1 MLKIFVVLATT
12 FVFAGLLIA
21 HPYTSPSVEIASNA
35 PKVKLALAQA
45 PAAAPVRVAEVEQS
59 QQPAGPAPQQDAPVI
74 SRPETT
80 APVAPV
86 AVVAPVTPR
95 PAAPASPAV
104 QPQTQLVATDVGT
117 IVNQAISMIPV
128 RPTPSPAPAVRQPA
142 YAGAT
147 SPGPRNDGRHRSQVD
162 GQRMKADAIRAQ
174 DEAMPGHR
182 PTGPVY
188 HRPVTVTRQVEVQ
201 RRGY

>member
-21 HPYTSPSVEIASNA
+21 HPSTSPSVEIASDA
-35 PKVKLALAQA
+35 PKVKLAQV

-59 QQPAGPAPQQDAPVI
+59 QQPAALQDAPVI
-74 SRPETT
+74 SRPETA

-86 AVVAPVTPR
+86 AVVAPAAPR
-95 PAAPASPAV
+95 PVAPVSPAV

-117 IVNQAISMIPV
+117 IINQVVSTITA
-128 RPTPSPAPAVRQPA
+128 RPAAPAAAPAVRQPT

-147 SPGPRNDGRHRSQVD
+147 PPGPRNDGRHRSHVD
-162 GQRMKADAIRAQ
+162 APRMQADAIRAQ

-188 HRPVTVTRQVEVQ
+188 HRPVTATRQVEVQ
-201 RRGY
+201 RRAY